1 MATAAEAVA
10 SAVSVATVATTATAA
25 NPCDNAYERHS
36 SLRGVFFCVSLRG
49 LKRLTMKR
57 VIMILAALLAAAAM
71 QAQVRPQNNHTVSTT
86 LGLGLEYGFEW
97 AFAGQATVTGRIGYA
112 SKDFTL
118 RSALDNFQ
126 WSTTMAPAV
135 TLEPRYYF
143 LMNWRDS
150 HGKYTSGNSTEF
162 FGVPATATLR
172 KDGKGLGEV
181 AVSPVLGVRRA
192 FARHWF
198 HEFTAGADLLCYPQF
213 IATPHVGYRIGF
225 LF

>member
-1 MATAAEAVA
+1 M
-10 SAVSVATVATTATAA
+10 
-25 NPCDNAYERHS
+25 
-36 SLRGVFFCVSLRG
+36 
-49 LKRLTMKR
+49 RLTMKR
-57 VIMILAALLAAAAM
+57 VILIIATLLAAAAV
-71 QAQVRPQNNHTVSTT
+71 QAQVRPQSNHTVSTT

-97 AFAGQATVTGRIGYA
+97 AFAGQATVIGRIGYA

-143 LMNWRDS
+143 LMNWRDN
-150 HGKYTSGNSTEF
+150 HGKYTEGNSAEF
-162 FGVPATATLR
+162 FSVPTTATLR
-172 KDGKGLGEV
+172 KDGKGLGEL

-198 HEFTAGADLLCYPQF
+198 HEFTAGADLLCYPSF

>member
-1 MATAAEAVA
+1 M
-10 SAVSVATVATTATAA
+10 
-25 NPCDNAYERHS
+25 
-36 SLRGVFFCVSLRG
+36 
-49 LKRLTMKR
+49 RLTMKR
-57 VIMILAALLAAAAM
+57 VILIIAAMLAAAM
-71 QAQVRPQNNHTVSTT
+71 VQAQVRPQSNHTVSTT

-97 AFAGQATVTGRIGYA
+97 AFAGQATVIGRIGYA

-118 RSALDNFQ
+118 RNALDNFQ

-150 HGKYTSGNSTEF
+150 HGKYTEGNSAEF
-162 FGVPATATLR
+162 FGVPTTATLR
-172 KDGKGLGEV
+172 KDGKGLGEL

-198 HEFTAGADLLCYPQF
+198 HEFTAGADLLCLPSF

-225 LF
+225 TF

>member
-1 MATAAEAVA
+1 M
-10 SAVSVATVATTATAA
+10 
-25 NPCDNAYERHS
+25 
-36 SLRGVFFCVSLRG
+36 
-49 LKRLTMKR
+49 TMKR
-57 VIMILAALLAAAAM
+57 VILGLAAVLVAVAM
-71 QAQVRPQNNHTVSTT
+71 QAQVRPQTNHTVSTT

-97 AFAGQATVTGRIGYA
+97 AFAGQATVIGRIGYA
-112 SKDFTL
+112 STDFLL

-126 WSTTMAPAV
+126 WSTTMVPAV

-143 LMNWRDS
+143 FMNWRDAR
-150 HGKYTSGNSTEF
+150 GKYTSGNSAEF
-162 FGVPATATLR
+162 IGVPATVTLR

-198 HEFTAGADLLCYPQF
+198 HEFTAGADLLCYPSF
-213 IATPHVGYRIGF
+213 KATPHVGYRIGF

>member
-1 MATAAEAVA
+1 M
-10 SAVSVATVATTATAA
+10 
-25 NPCDNAYERHS
+25 RM
-36 SLRGVFFCVSLRG
+36 
-49 LKRLTMKR
+49 TMKR
-57 VIMILAALLAAAAM
+57 VILSLVVLIASVAM
-71 QAQVRPQNNHTVSTT
+71 QAQVRPQTNHTVSTT

-97 AFAGQATVTGRIGYA
+97 AFAGQATVIGRVGYA

-118 RSALDNFQ
+118 RSALDNFH
-126 WSTTMAPAV
+126 WATTMSPSV

-150 HGKYTSGNSTEF
+150 KGKYTAGNSAEF
-162 FGVPATATLR
+162 FSVPSTVTLS
-172 KDGKGLGEV
+172 KKGFGLGEV

-198 HEFTAGADLLCYPQF
+198 HEFTAGADLLCYPTF
-213 IATPHVGYRIGF
+213 IATPRVGYRIGF

>member
-1 MATAAEAVA
+1 M
-10 SAVSVATVATTATAA
+10 
-25 NPCDNAYERHS
+25 R
-36 SLRGVFFCVSLRG
+36 
-49 LKRLTMKR
+49 LKMKR
-57 VIMILAALLAAAAM
+57 VILSLVALAAALTM
-71 QAQVRPQNNHTVSTT
+71 TAQVRPQNNHTVSTT
-86 LGLGLEYGFEW
+86 LGAGLEYAFEW
-97 AFAGQATVTGRIGYA
+97 AFVGQATVIGRIGYA

-143 LMNWRDS
+143 LMNWRD
-150 HGKYTSGNSTEF
+150 
-162 FGVPATATLR
+162 
-172 KDGKGLGEV
+172 GKGLGEL

-198 HEFTAGADLLCYPQF
+198 HEFTAGADLLCYPTF
-213 IATPHVGYRIGF
+213 MASPHIDYRIGY

>member
-1 MATAAEAVA
+1 
-10 SAVSVATVATTATAA
+10 
-25 NPCDNAYERHS
+25 
-36 SLRGVFFCVSLRG
+36 
-49 LKRLTMKR
+49 MKR
-57 VIMILAALLAAAAM
+57 VILSLMALAVAAAV
-71 QAQVRPQNNHTVSTT
+71 QAQVRPRNNHTVSTT

-97 AFAGQATVTGRIGYA
+97 AFAGQASVIGRIGYA

-126 WSTTMAPAV
+126 WSTTMAPAA

-143 LMNWRDS
+143 LMDWRDR
-150 HGKYTSGNSTEF
+150 HGKYTAGNSAEF
-162 FGVPATATLR
+162 FSVPTTVTLAR
-172 KDGKGLGEV
+172 DLKGIGEL

-198 HEFTAGADLLCYPQF
+198 HEFTAGADLLCLPVF
-213 IATPHVGYRIGF
+213 AVTPHVGYRIGF

>member
-1 MATAAEAVA
+1 M
-10 SAVSVATVATTATAA
+10 
-25 NPCDNAYERHS
+25 
-36 SLRGVFFCVSLRG
+36 
-49 LKRLTMKR
+49 RLTMKR
-57 VIMILAALLAAAAM
+57 VILIIATLLAAAVA
-71 QAQVRPQNNHTVSTT
+71 QAQVRPQSNHTVSTT

-97 AFAGQATVTGRIGYA
+97 AFAGQATVIGRIGYA

-143 LMNWRDS
+143 LMNWRDN
-150 HGKYTSGNSTEF
+150 HGKYTEGNSAEF
-162 FGVPATATLR
+162 FSVPTTATLR
-172 KDGKGLGEV
+172 KDGKGLGEL

-198 HEFTAGADLLCYPQF
+198 HEFTAGADLLCYPSF

>member
-1 MATAAEAVA
+1 MTAVTVATAA
-10 SAVSVATVATTATAA
+10 TTASAA

-36 SLRGVFFCVSLRG
+36 SLRGVFFYVSLRG
-49 LKRLTMKR
+49 LTRLTMKR
-57 VIMILAALLAAAAM
+57 VILVLAAVFAAALAS
-71 QAQVRPQNNHTVSTT
+71 AQVRPQSNHTVSTT

-97 AFAGQATVTGRIGYA
+97 AFAGQATVIGRVGYA

-118 RSALDNFQ
+118 RNALDNFQ
-126 WSTTMAPAV
+126 WGTTLSPMV

-143 LMNWRDS
+143 LMNWREAN
-150 HGKYTSGNSTEF
+150 GKYTSGNSAEF
-162 FGVPATATLR
+162 FGVPAVATLR

-213 IATPHVGYRIGF
+213 LATPHVAYRIGF